1 MTVPTSPPISLFR
14 SFPPALEAAYQADLA
29 GEKVHVFDVATALSS
44 VLYICFAFLD
54 SMTLPSNT
62 HAAWCVRA
70 CVVALTLGAC
80 LFAHVRRKAFLRHYS
95 VVVCGVVLSWAAGVE
110 AIMLLSQPSDPAWG
124 TYHVGIILVMMG
136 LYNLTYLTPLVAGIA
151 GQGITISYILLALLY
166 QRMGQNGQWV
176 TLVQNCFFLVGAFL
190 GCLFAMGVRDRFG
203 RQAFLL
209 KNALTHDLRLEEEA
223 KRQSEHLAEHDAL
236 TGLSNRVRFMRRL
249 GEMLATRNEA
259 ETVTVLFL
267 DLDDFK
273 PVNDRYGHAA
283 GDRVLATIAERL
295 RGTIRSGDL
304 AARLGGDEFV
314 IALPLAQGQG
324 ELIAARMGAA
334 LYAAI
339 SQPIEFDGH
348 VVRVTA
354 SIGAASC
361 AGAHCTAE
369 GLMHRADLN
378 MYDAKRNAKLVA

>member
-1 MTVPTSPPISLFR
+1 MTAPTSSLFTFFR
-14 SFPPALEAAYQADLA
+14 RFSPALEAAYQADLA
-29 GEKVHVFDVATALSS
+29 DEKIHVFDVATALSS
-44 VLYICFAFLD
+44 LLYIGFAFLD

-70 CVVALTLGAC
+70 CVVALTCGAC
-80 LFAHVRRKAFLRHYS
+80 VFAHVRREAFLRHYA

-110 AIMLLSQPSDPAWG
+110 AIMLLSQASDPAWG
-124 TYHVGIILVMMG
+124 TYHVGLILVMMG

-151 GQGITISYILLALLY
+151 GQGITVSYILLALLY
-166 QRMGQNGQWV
+166 QRMGENGQWV

-209 KNALTHDLRLEEEA
+209 KNALTHDLRLEEQA
-223 KRQSEHLAEHDAL
+223 KRQSEHVAQHDAL

-249 GEMLATRNEA
+249 GEMLATRGDGG
-259 ETVTVLFL
+259 TVTVLFL

-283 GDRVLATIAERL
+283 GDRVLATIADRL
-295 RGTIRSGDL
+295 RGAVRSGDL
-304 AARLGGDEFV
+304 VARLGGDEFV

-324 ELIAARMGAA
+324 QLIATRMGAA
-334 LYAAI
+334 LEAAI
-339 SQPIEFDGH
+339 AQPIEFDGH

-361 AGAHCTAE
+361 AGARCSAE
-369 GLMHRADLN
+369 ELMHRADLN
-378 MYDAKRNAKLVA
+378 MYDAKRGAKLVA